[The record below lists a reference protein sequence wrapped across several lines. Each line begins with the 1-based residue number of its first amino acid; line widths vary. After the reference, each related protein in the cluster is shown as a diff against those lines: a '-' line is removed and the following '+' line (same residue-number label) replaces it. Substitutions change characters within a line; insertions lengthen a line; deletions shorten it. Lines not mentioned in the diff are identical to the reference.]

1 MKRIWQGVLVLSVA
15 VSAHLGVAQAQNE
28 VEQRASAF
36 KSGHGEAAP
45 AHAAAAAQ
53 GGAPA
58 KSGHGKAAAKGH
70 AAAGHAAADHAAAD
84 HEEPTG
90 IAPERALE
98 KLMQGNKRY
107 TSGKPAHPN
116 SGAKRRA
123 QVARGQHP
131 FAVVVSCA
139 DSRVPP
145 EVLFDQGLGD
155 LFVVRSAGHVVDDLA
170 LGSIEYAVEHLGVNL
185 IVVLGHERCGAV
197 DATVKGGEAP
207 GHVNS
212 VVQAIKPAVDKVRG
226 KHGDLLCNAVKSN
239 VKQVAEKIKGSGP
252 IVSEAFNDGT
262 LAVVGAY
269 YDLDTGVAAVS
280 YKPRL

>member
-1 MKRIWQGVLVLSVA
+1 MKRIWQGVLLLSVA

-45 AHAAAAAQ
+45 AHPAAAAK

-58 KSGHGKAAAKGH
+58 KSGHGKSSAK
-70 AAAGHAAADHAAAD
+70 GHAAADHA
-84 HEEPTG
+84 EPTA

-107 TSGKPAHPN
+107 ASGKPAHPN

-185 IVVLGHERCGAV
+185 VVVLGHERCGAV

-212 VVQAIKPAVDKVRG
+212 VVQAIKPAVDKVRS

-239 VKQVAEKIKGSGP
+239 VKQVAEKIKDSGP
-252 IVSEAFNDGT
+252 ILSEAFDDGT
-262 LAVVGAY
+262 LTVVGAY
-269 YDLDTGVAAVS
+269 YDLDSGVATLTF
-280 YKPRL
+280 KPRF